1 MHHPWFQVLHEQDS
15 GGFVVDSH
23 RALQFAIDVAKG
35 MAYLHS
41 LDRNMPRFHLN
52 SKHVMVSSKKNIA
65 YPGFFFSVHFLSSTS
80 SVTHYSTIVKIALSC
95 QLSDI
100 ECTRDGNFSIHLLQ
114 IDCISDEELC
124 ARVNMADCRFSFQVV
139 IALSM

>member
-1 MHHPWFQVLHEQDS
+1 MDG

-52 SKHVMVSSKKNIA
+52 SKHVMVSPGTRIA
-65 YPGFFFSVHFLSSTS
+65 
-80 SVTHYSTIVKIALSC
+80 
-95 QLSDI
+95 
-100 ECTRDGNFSIHLLQ
+100 
-114 IDCISDEELC
+114 
-124 ARVNMADCRFSFQVV
+124 
-139 IALSM
+139 

>member
-1 MHHPWFQVLHEQDS
+1 MAGICTNQTLRKQSTKPTLQGILSLSTFIYAPLSFQVLHEQDS

-52 SKHVMVSSKKNIA
+52 SKHVMVSPKEKHYI
-65 YPGFFFSVHFLSSTS
+65 PRIHFLNTLF
-80 SVTHYSTIVKIALSC
+80 V
-95 QLSDI
+95 
-100 ECTRDGNFSIHLLQ
+100 
-114 IDCISDEELC
+114 
-124 ARVNMADCRFSFQVV
+124 
-139 IALSM
+139 